1 MNAFKD
7 GAMMRNTPGKRR
19 IRWMLAFPL
28 MLLSM
33 FISAHAQNAEQQPA
47 VAGQSQTQITQA
59 DQMLGPLNLTQE
71 QVQKIR
77 TINAELKDERQT
89 AGQRLRLAQRA
100 LTEAIE
106 SPTPNEQLIEQRSKE
121 FADAQANAIRLRSL
135 TQARVLQVLTPEQR
149 TKLRMMQ
156 QRNQGMGRQRNQTQQ
171 PGGNRPLQRILRGR
185 QDRLQRNPNANSPGA
200 PKQRPL
206 QRQPPQQRP

>member
-1 MNAFKD
+1 MTAFKD
-7 GAMMRNTPGKRR
+7 GVMMKNAPDKTRV
-19 IRWMLAFPL
+19 RWMLAFPL
-28 MLLSM
+28 VLLLST
-33 FISAHAQNAEQQPA
+33 FISVHAQNAEQQSPA
-47 VAGQSQTQITQA
+47 VSQSQVQTNQA
-59 DQMLGPLNLTQE
+59 DQMLGPLNLTQD

-77 TINAELKDERQT
+77 LINAELKDERQA

-106 SPTPNEQLIEQRSKE
+106 SPNPNEQLIEQRSKE

-135 TQARVLQVLTPEQR
+135 THARVLQVLTPEQR
-149 TKLRMMQ
+149 IKLRMMQ
-156 QRNQGMGRQRNQTQQ
+156 QSNGRQRDQTQQ

-185 QDRLQRNPNANSPGA
+185 QDRQQRNQNPNSPTA

-206 QRQPPQQRP
+206 PRQPQPQRP